1 MLANKAV
8 LLEFVET
15 VNRLGY
21 TDSEIVYELVAFS
34 RLGLGWPKASAS
46 HWTQLIESAVA
57 SGDLNR
63 SVTGV
68 ITIPHEASIKQLELF
83 A

>member
-1 MLANKAV
+1 MQNLPA

-21 TDSEIVYELVAFS
+21 TDSEIVYELVTFS

-57 SGDLNR
+57 DGKLNR
-63 SVTGV
+63 DVNGV
-68 ITIPHEASIKQLELF
+68 ITIPHDAPIKQLELF